1 MQIKVN
7 DELKRTLLI
16 AKNCAIENCNPGV
29 GTEHVLYGMLKNE
42 NTAVS
47 KLLIEYGLKASIME
61 MYFRSESRRL
71 LGEPNF
77 TDRVNNIIIE
87 AYRLDISMGKEAA
100 TNEQL
105 LHCMLVDTAN
115 TAVSLMAG
123 QCRIDVRSLL
133 SSVDALLTKNNL
145 TPDVAN
151 GTLPEKLRDLG
162 EDITQKAKMRK
173 IDPIIGRNEEIER
186 IIQILC
192 RKTKNNP
199 VLIGEPGVGK
209 SAVVE
214 GLARKI
220 VSGDVPELLRNK
232 TIFSLDIGSIIAGT
246 KYRGAMEEK
255 LKDAIAAIKES
266 NNIIVFIDELHT
278 LAQAGGKE
286 GEVSPADI
294 LKPYL
299 ARGELQ
305 TIGAT
310 TTDEYRKYIETD
322 KALERRFQPVVVAP
336 PSVEETIEILK
347 GLKENYEA
355 FHKVMLSNEAIEAAA
370 KLSDRYITDRF
381 LPDKA
386 IDLVDEAMSKA
397 KVSGNT
403 VPQSVKNMEAELE
416 VINQKKEEAVRNED
430 YKSAMELRD
439 EGQRLAGEIEAAKI
453 NWSKNN
459 ESTIGAITADDIA
472 EVVSKWTKIP
482 LSRLSETE
490 TQRLMHLEDVL
501 HGRVIGQ
508 DGAVTAVSKAI
519 RRARAGLKDPS
530 RPIGTFL
537 FLGPTGV
544 GKTEL
549 TKALS
554 EAMFDDENAVIR
566 LDMSEYMES
575 HSVSK
580 LIGSPPGYVGFD
592 DGGQLTEQVRRRP
605 YSVVLFDEIEK
616 AHPDVY
622 NLLLQLMDDGRLTD
636 SQGRT
641 VSFKNTIIIMTS
653 NVGVS
658 ELKTQRTLGFGGG
671 RAEEERKTQEILD
684 AALRRRFKPEF
695 LNRIDVIC
703 TFNHL
708 TKEDISKI
716 AMLLL
721 KKVDKKLSER
731 NIKLYVTQNMMEYIL
746 EKGYDPEFGARPLRR
761 VIEQSVEDAIAESLL
776 SGQVKDGDK
785 VEVDFN
791 QKVCVRSKM

>member
-1 MQIKVN
+1 MN
-7 DELKRTLLI
+7 
-16 AKNCAIENCNPGV
+16 KNMLCSRCHKNP
-29 GTEHVLYGMLKNE
+29 
-42 NTAVS
+42 AVFFIS
-47 KLLIEYGLKASIME
+47 KIDGDK
-61 MYFRSESRRL
+61 
-71 LGEPNF
+71 
-77 TDRVNNIIIE
+77 T
-87 AYRLDISMGKEAA
+87 
-100 TNEQL
+100 TNEGLCIKCAMELNIGPVKQIMDQMGISEDEMNDVAEQMNQMMENPDGIEGFQPGGAL
-105 LHCMLVDTAN
+105 PLSFLQGMFPEKSDDTEDGSDGSEPEDTSNDGDN
-115 TAVSLMAG
+115 TKG
-123 QCRIDVRSLL
+123 KKRKG
-133 SSVDALLTKNNL
+133 TKNKKRKYLNL
-145 TPDVAN
+145 YCTDLTERARE
-151 GTLPEKLRDLG
+151 GKLDR
-162 EDITQKAKMRK
+162 
-173 IDPIIGRNEEIER
+173 IIGRDKEIYR
-186 IIQILC
+186 TIQILC
-192 RKTKNNP
+192 RRTKNNP
-199 VLIGEPGVGK
+199 CLIGEPGVGK
-209 SAVVE
+209 TAIAE
-214 GLARKI
+214 GLALKI
-220 VSGDVPELLRNK
+220 AAGDVPAKIADKEIHLLDL
-232 TIFSLDIGSIIAGT
+232 TALVAGT
-246 KYRGAMEEK
+246 QFRGQFESRIKGLIEEVK
-255 LKDAIAAIKES
+255 NEG
-266 NNIIVFIDELHT
+266 NIILFIDEVHNLVGT
-278 LAQAGGKE
+278 GDSE
-286 GEVSPADI
+286 GTMNAANI
-294 LKPYL
+294 LKPAL
-299 ARGELQ
+299 SRGEIQ
-305 TIGAT
+305 VIGAT
-310 TTDEYRKYIETD
+310 TFNEYRNNIEKD
-322 KALERRFQPVVVAP
+322 AALERRFQPVK
-336 PSVEETIEILK
+336 VEEPSINDTYDMLLGIK
-347 GLKENYEA
+347 KYYEDY
-355 FHKVMLSNEAIEAAA
+355 HKVKISDDLVYRAVTLSE
-370 KLSDRYITDRF
+370 RYITDRF

-439 EGQRLAGEIEAAKI
+439 EGQKLAGEIEAAKI

-459 ESTIGAITADDIA
+459 ESAIGAITADDIA

-785 VEVDFN
+785 VEVDFD